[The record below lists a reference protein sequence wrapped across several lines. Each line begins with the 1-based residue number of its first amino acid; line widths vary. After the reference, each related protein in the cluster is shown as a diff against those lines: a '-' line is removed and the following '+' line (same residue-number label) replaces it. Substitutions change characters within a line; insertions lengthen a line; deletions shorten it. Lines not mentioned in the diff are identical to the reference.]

1 SKTQKI
7 GYLGIILIL
16 STKSKTTLYKKFN
29 SIHCVCKMHL
39 LGGHPAKRQIELLSY
54 NNLTTFFKTCKF

>member
-1 SKTQKI
+1 KI

-39 LGGHPAKRQIELLSY
+39 LGGHIATLIPSTASSCDIFPSFSRLIYL
-54 NNLTTFFKTCKF
+54 

>member
-1 SKTQKI
+1 MI

-39 LGGHPAKRQIELLSY
+39 LGGHPVPGYHERKGIFPISQIL
-54 NNLTTFFKTCKF
+54 KGIV